1 MRTWLRW
8 ALMTAFVV
16 ALGFTFV
23 NLGQWQLDRLDQ
35 RRDRNATTAEHESAP
50 VRPFDQ
56 VFTGEIRD
64 EDQWQRV
71 EVRGTFLADRQLQAR
86 YRSFDGATGWELV
99 TPLET
104 TTGQTVLVDRGF
116 VERPAG
122 QDFPKAFPAPP
133 PGEVTLLGYVRR
145 NEQGN
150 TNQMTP
156 TENTVRLINSD
167 ALAGWV
173 GRPLVNGFIALIEVT
188 PQQSPELRPVTPPPA
203 TEGPH
208 WSYAMQWFAFTAIA
222 AVGLFILIRN
232 DIRDRK
238 RARERAARAAD
249 TGPAPEPSQEA
260 THGSRTD

>member
-1 MRTWLRW
+1 MKRTWVRW

-35 RRDRNATTAEHESAP
+35 RRDRNASTAEHENAP
-50 VRPFDQ
+50 IQSFEEAFGQPILDS
-56 VFTGEIRD
+56 
-64 EDQWQRV
+64 DQWQRV
-71 EVRGTFLADRQLQAR
+71 EVRGTFLADKQLQAR
-86 YRSFDGATGWELV
+86 YRSFDGKTGWELV
-99 TPLET
+99 TPLQT
-104 TTGQTVLVDRGF
+104 AGGQVVLVDRGF

-122 QDFPKAFPAPP
+122 QDFPKVFPAPP
-133 PGEVTLLGYVRR
+133 AGEVHVVGYVRR

-167 ALAGWV
+167 TLTQELGL
-173 GRPLVNGFIALIEVT
+173 PLVNGYLSLIEVT
-188 PQQSPELRPVTPPPA
+188 PAQSAELVPITPPPP

-222 AVGLFILIRN
+222 GVGLVILIRN
-232 DIRDRK
+232 DIKDRK
-238 RARERAARAAD
+238 RAKERASRN
-249 TGPAPEPSQEA
+249 QEA